1 MKIGYPCI
9 NRSIGCTA
17 NSTFRLKNYSKENLI
32 EKVTNNLECLKKI
45 LEYNKENNLFFFRIS
60 SDIVP
65 FASHPVCKFDW
76 QNHFEIQFQ
85 EIGNFIKK
93 NNMRISMHPDQFTLI
108 NAKDP
113 EIVRRSIEELNYH
126 CEILDLMGLDH
137 TAKIQIHV
145 GGVYGDKE
153 SSIKRFVGNYIKLPE
168 KIKKRLVVENDDRS
182 YSLKDCLKINKRC
195 GVPILFD
202 TFHHECLNDGEN
214 MREALLKA
222 KSTWKKEDGELMI
235 DYSTQKAE
243 ARRGTHTQH
252 IDISH
257 FKDLI
262 QKTRDINFD
271 IMLEIKDKEES
282 ALKAIKEVGC

>member
-1 MKIGYPCI
+1 
-9 NRSIGCTA
+9 
-17 NSTFRLKNYSKENLI
+17 
-32 EKVTNNLECLKKI
+32 
-45 LEYNKENNLFFFRIS
+45 
-60 SDIVP
+60 
-65 FASHPVCKFDW
+65 
-76 QNHFEIQFQ
+76 QFQ
-85 EIGNFIKK
+85 EIGDFIKK

-126 CEILDLMGLDH
+126 CEVLDLMGLDH

-153 SSIKRFVGNYIKLPE
+153 ASIKRFVGNYIKLPE

-222 KSTWKKEDGELMI
+222 KSTWKEEDGELMI

-252 IDISH
+252 IDIGH
-257 FKDLI
+257 FRDLL